1 MSENESG
8 FYKLK
13 DDVQQAFLFM
23 DEVTQLVVSP
33 YPSRAKI
40 EIKHLIEFRDQVK
53 EALGLGKLSN
63 DATIGEIHNLKTE
76 RSYYRGILDH
86 LCDRLQLWANGFE
99 RLKDVRIVKTSEP
112 ENLAIDNRRPCSFSR
127 RVNVLLDDNPDEI
140 LTVLGDDQMLARI
153 EKMYNDLTVANE
165 FRDQVK
171 FLFGE
176 GLSDDETIA
185 AIKARRWDQ
194 NQSNRFVMAIKAVL
208 NQGKLSDDEAIAEIK
223 RLQANQNR
231 SDKIILDRLAEQ
243 EEFEKAPRYDPQE
256 VSEICDD
263 SDHKS
268 AKDREIE
275 RLNRCLSE
283 IVDILNRA
291 NTECLDHYRS
301 KQEEKIVLTGFRRLC
316 DIHAALFKKRS
327 EYEIYGSRI
336 INDLLNSVNL
346 QAQKHAYDQEEIKFR
361 SQIKQALYEGVR
373 KDKYPSI
380 DEFPDDD
387 AISFVEHLIDR
398 HKHWGRDHEFTQFAL
413 EVKQLLID
421 SVGKDISNEEAIAEI
436 KRLQANQNRFDSATY
451 DPFQDK
457 YKLENIEHAISF
469 RATVASYLGCSYDR
483 NEAIAKI
490 EQLTGD
496 KDREIERLNRC
507 ISGIA
512 SFLDLPSDAKQP
524 DICFAIME
532 LRQKYKKI
540 SREPSS
546 HEQIVIVDW
555 IARLVGK

>member
-8 FYKLK
+8 FYKLQ

-23 DEVTQLVVSP
+23 DEVVQLVDSP
-33 YPSRAKI
+33 NPIRAKTD
-40 EIKHLIEFRDQVK
+40 IKHLIEFRDRVK
-53 EALGLGKLSN
+53 EALGFPKVNISTF
-63 DATIGEIHNLKTE
+63 DQGESVE
-76 RSYYRGILDH
+76 R
-86 LCDRLQLWANGFE
+86 
-99 RLKDVRIVKTSEP
+99 
-112 ENLAIDNRRPCSFSR
+112 
-127 RVNVLLDDNPDEI
+127 EI
-140 LTVLGDDQMLARI
+140 I
-153 EKMYNDLTVANE
+153 
-165 FRDQVK
+165 
-171 FLFGE
+171 
-176 GLSDDETIA
+176 
-185 AIKARRWDQ
+185 
-194 NQSNRFVMAIKAVL
+194 
-208 NQGKLSDDEAIAEIK
+208 SDDEAIAEIE

-231 SDKIILDRLAEQ
+231 SDKTILDRLAEQ

-256 VSEICDD
+256 VSEVCDD

-283 IVDILNRA
+283 IVDILNKA

-327 EYEIYGSRI
+327 DYEIYGSRI
-336 INDLLNSVNL
+336 INDLLNSVDL
-346 QAQKHAYDQEEIKFR
+346 QAQK
-361 SQIKQALYEGVR
+361 
-373 KDKYPSI
+373 
-380 DEFPDDD
+380 
-387 AISFVEHLIDR
+387 
-398 HKHWGRDHEFTQFAL
+398 
-413 EVKQLLID
+413 
-421 SVGKDISNEEAIAEI
+421 
-436 KRLQANQNRFDSATY
+436 QANQNRFDSATY

-490 EQLTGD
+490 EQLKRNATYTLEQQNLETFWRKIRVLFGNTEMGFESAYNRIVDLLHNPEQFTGD
-496 KDREIERLNRC
+496 KDREIEPPSRVYNVHVTTTGNPSKIAEAIQKELLRNESIQEEYEKAPHYDPQENPGVCDDSESVKDREIERLNRC

-540 SREPSS
+540 SQEPSS
-546 HEQIVIVDW
+546 YEQIVIVDW

>member
-1 MSENESG
+1 MSENIEDLKEFRRSISDIFGGDFLSDRAIINKVKRVAENNDILFEISCMFDNPKSLKVKIKELAEFRDRVKSLLHVSPEVSDPDSIG
-8 FYKLK
+8 FIEYLMGRYKRWER
-13 DDVQQAFLFM
+13 DH
-23 DEVTQLVVSP
+23 EVTQFALEVKQLLIDLV
-33 YPSRAKI
+33 
-40 EIKHLIEFRDQVK
+40 
-53 EALGLGKLSN
+53 GKDISN
-63 DATIGEIHNLKTE
+63 
-76 RSYYRGILDH
+76 
-86 LCDRLQLWANGFE
+86 
-99 RLKDVRIVKTSEP
+99 
-112 ENLAIDNRRPCSFSR
+112 
-127 RVNVLLDDNPDEI
+127 
-140 LTVLGDDQMLARI
+140 
-153 EKMYNDLTVANE
+153 
-165 FRDQVK
+165 
-171 FLFGE
+171 
-176 GLSDDETIA
+176 
-185 AIKARRWDQ
+185 
-194 NQSNRFVMAIKAVL
+194 
-208 NQGKLSDDEAIAEIK
+208 DEAIAEIK

-327 EYEIYGSRI
+327 EYEIYGSLI

-346 QAQKHAYDQEEIKFR
+346 QAQKHAYDQK
-361 SQIKQALYEGVR
+361 
-373 KDKYPSI
+373 
-380 DEFPDDD
+380 
-387 AISFVEHLIDR
+387 
-398 HKHWGRDHEFTQFAL
+398 
-413 EVKQLLID
+413 
-421 SVGKDISNEEAIAEI
+421 EI
-436 KRLQANQNRFDSATY
+436 KRI
-451 DPFQDK
+451 DK
-457 YKLENIEHAISF
+457 
-469 RATVASYLGCSYDR
+469 

-496 KDREIERLNRC
+496 KDREIERLNRSL
-507 ISGIA
+507 SGIA
-512 SFLDLPSDAKQP
+512 SFLDLPSDAKQL

-540 SREPSS
+540 SRKPSS
-546 HEQIVIVDW
+546 YEQIVIVDW

>member
-1 MSENESG
+1 MTENLST
-8 FYKLK
+8 FY
-13 DDVQQAFLFM
+13 
-23 DEVTQLVVSP
+23 QL
-33 YPSRAKI
+33 I
-40 EIKHLIEFRDQVK
+40 LFRDQVK
-53 EALGLGKLSN
+53 EALGLGELSN

-76 RSYYRGILDH
+76 RSYYRSILDH
-86 LCDRLQLWANGFE
+86 LCDQLGFAADGFE
-99 RLKDVRIVKTSEP
+99 RLKDVRIVKTSES

-153 EKMYNDLTVANE
+153 EKMYDDLTAANE

-194 NQSNRFVMAIKAVL
+194 NQSNKFVMAIKEAL
-208 NQGKLSDDEAIAEIK
+208 SQGWLSDDETIA
-223 RLQANQNR
+223 
-231 SDKIILDRLAEQ
+231 KIEELTEQ
-243 EEFEKAPRYDPQE
+243 SQ
-256 VSEICDD
+256 
-263 SDHKS
+263 
-268 AKDREIE
+268 
-275 RLNRCLSE
+275 LLSE
-283 IVDILNRA
+283 IVDILNKA

-327 EYEIYGSRI
+327 DYEIYGSRI
-336 INDLLNSVNL
+336 INDLLNSVDL
-346 QAQKHAYDQEEIKFR
+346 QAQKQAYDQEEIKRIDKAERESFDSLRELYFAIAEMLGVNNDKEMIAKIKELAEIKAEIALGNIGVLSNLSYEFR

-421 SVGKDISNEEAIAEI
+421 LVGKGISNDEAIAEI
-436 KRLQANQNRFDSATY
+436 KRLQQSTQPIDILEMSVNANEIREKEFDVLLEEVT
-451 DPFQDK
+451 
-457 YKLENIEHAISF
+457 KLKSDL
-469 RATVASYLGCSYDR
+469 R
-483 NEAIAKI
+483 IANK
-490 EQLTGD
+490 
-496 KDREIERLNRC
+496 
-507 ISGIA
+507 
-512 SFLDLPSDAKQP
+512 
-524 DICFAIME
+524 
-532 LRQKYKKI
+532 
-540 SREPSS
+540 
-546 HEQIVIVDW
+546 V
-555 IARLVGK
+555 IARLVGE

>member
-1 MSENESG
+1 
-8 FYKLK
+8 
-13 DDVQQAFLFM
+13 
-23 DEVTQLVVSP
+23 
-33 YPSRAKI
+33 
-40 EIKHLIEFRDQVK
+40 
-53 EALGLGKLSN
+53 
-63 DATIGEIHNLKTE
+63 
-76 RSYYRGILDH
+76 
-86 LCDRLQLWANGFE
+86 
-99 RLKDVRIVKTSEP
+99 
-112 ENLAIDNRRPCSFSR
+112 
-127 RVNVLLDDNPDEI
+127 
-140 LTVLGDDQMLARI
+140 
-153 EKMYNDLTVANE
+153 
-165 FRDQVK
+165 
-171 FLFGE
+171 
-176 GLSDDETIA
+176 
-185 AIKARRWDQ
+185 
-194 NQSNRFVMAIKAVL
+194 MAIKEVL
-208 NQGKLSDDEAIAEIK
+208 NQGKLSDDEAIAKIK
-223 RLQANQNR
+223 EL
-231 SDKIILDRLAEQ
+231 SEQ
-243 EEFEKAPRYDPQE
+243 SQ
-256 VSEICDD
+256 
-263 SDHKS
+263 
-268 AKDREIE
+268 
-275 RLNRCLSE
+275 LLGE

-336 INDLLNSVNL
+336 INDLLNSVDL
-346 QAQKHAYDQEEIKFR
+346 QAQKQAYDQEEVQRRIDKAERESFDSLRELCFAIAEMLGVNNDKEMIAKIKELAEIKAEIASGNIGVLSNLSYEFR
-361 SQIKQALYEGVR
+361 SQIKQALYKGVR

-413 EVKQLLID
+413 EVKQILID

-436 KRLQANQNRFDSATY
+436 KRLQANDSATY

-457 YKLENIEHAISF
+457 YKL
-469 RATVASYLGCSYDR
+469 
-483 NEAIAKI
+483 

-546 HEQIVIVDW
+546 YEQIVIVDW

>member
-1 MSENESG
+1 MSENIEDLKEFRRSISDIFGGDFLSDRAIINKVKRVAENNDILFEISCMFDNPKSLKVKIKELAEFRDRVKSLLHVSPEVSDPDSIG
-8 FYKLK
+8 FIEYLMGRYKRWER
-13 DDVQQAFLFM
+13 DH
-23 DEVTQLVVSP
+23 EVTQFALEVKQLLIDLV
-33 YPSRAKI
+33 
-40 EIKHLIEFRDQVK
+40 
-53 EALGLGKLSN
+53 GKDISN
-63 DATIGEIHNLKTE
+63 
-76 RSYYRGILDH
+76 
-86 LCDRLQLWANGFE
+86 
-99 RLKDVRIVKTSEP
+99 
-112 ENLAIDNRRPCSFSR
+112 
-127 RVNVLLDDNPDEI
+127 
-140 LTVLGDDQMLARI
+140 
-153 EKMYNDLTVANE
+153 
-165 FRDQVK
+165 
-171 FLFGE
+171 
-176 GLSDDETIA
+176 
-185 AIKARRWDQ
+185 
-194 NQSNRFVMAIKAVL
+194 
-208 NQGKLSDDEAIAEIK
+208 DEAIAEIK

>member
-1 MSENESG
+1 MAESLSK
-8 FYKLK
+8 FYQLK
-13 DDVQQAFLFM
+13 D
-23 DEVTQLVVSP
+23 
-33 YPSRAKI
+33 
-40 EIKHLIEFRDQVK
+40 
-53 EALGLGKLSN
+53 
-63 DATIGEIHNLKTE
+63 
-76 RSYYRGILDH
+76 
-86 LCDRLQLWANGFE
+86 
-99 RLKDVRIVKTSEP
+99 
-112 ENLAIDNRRPCSFSR
+112 
-127 RVNVLLDDNPDEI
+127 
-140 LTVLGDDQMLARI
+140 
-153 EKMYNDLTVANE
+153 NDLTVANE

-194 NQSNRFVMAIKAVL
+194 NQSNRFVMAIKEAL
-208 NQGKLSDDEAIAEIK
+208 NQGKLSDDEAIAKIK
-223 RLQANQNR
+223 EL
-231 SDKIILDRLAEQ
+231 SEQ
-243 EEFEKAPRYDPQE
+243 SQ
-256 VSEICDD
+256 
-263 SDHKS
+263 
-268 AKDREIE
+268 
-275 RLNRCLSE
+275 LLSE
-283 IVDILNRA
+283 IADILNKA
-291 NTECLDHYRS
+291 NAECLDHYRS
-301 KQEEKIVLTGFRRLC
+301 KQEEKIVVTGFRGLC
-316 DIHAALFKKRS
+316 DIHLALFKKRS

-336 INDLLNSVNL
+336 INDLLNSVDL
-346 QAQKHAYDQEEIKFR
+346 QAQKQAYDQEEIKRIDKAERESFDSLRELYFAIAEMLGVNNDKEMIAKIKELAEIKAEIALGNIGVLSNLSYEFR

-387 AISFVEHLIDR
+387 AISFVKHLIDR

-436 KRLQANQNRFDSATY
+436 KRLQANDSTTY

-457 YKLENIEHAISF
+457 YKL
-469 RATVASYLGCSYDR
+469 
-483 NEAIAKI
+483 

-546 HEQIVIVDW
+546 YEQIVIVDW

>member
-23 DEVTQLVVSP
+23 DEVTQLVDSP
-33 YPSRAKI
+33 DPSRAKI

-153 EKMYNDLTVANE
+153 EKMYNDLTAANE

-194 NQSNRFVMAIKAVL
+194 NQSNRFVMAIKEVL
-208 NQGKLSDDEAIAEIK
+208 NQGKLSDDEAIAKIK
-223 RLQANQNR
+223 
-231 SDKIILDRLAEQ
+231 E
-243 EEFEKAPRYDPQE
+243 
-256 VSEICDD
+256 
-263 SDHKS
+263 
-268 AKDREIE
+268 
-275 RLNRCLSE
+275 LSE
-283 IVDILNRA
+283 QSQLLCEITDILNKA
-291 NTECLDHYRS
+291 NAECLDHYRS

-316 DIHAALFKKRS
+316 DIHAAFFKKRS

-346 QAQKHAYDQEEIKFR
+346 QAQKQAYDQEEIKFR

-380 DEFPDDD
+380 DDFPDDD

-398 HKHWGRDHEFTQFAL
+398 HKHWERDHEFTQFAL

-436 KRLQANQNRFDSATY
+436 KRLQANDSATY
-451 DPFQDK
+451 DPF
-457 YKLENIEHAISF
+457 
-469 RATVASYLGCSYDR
+469 

-512 SFLDLPSDAKQP
+512 SFLDLPSDTKQP

-546 HEQIVIVDW
+546 YEQIVIVDW

>member
-8 FYKLK
+8 FYKSK

-153 EKMYNDLTVANE
+153 EKMYNDLTAANE
-165 FRDQVK
+165 FRDRVK

-194 NQSNRFVMAIKAVL
+194 NQSNRFVMAIKEVL
-208 NQGKLSDDEAIAEIK
+208 NQGKLSDDEAIAKIK
-223 RLQANQNR
+223 EL
-231 SDKIILDRLAEQ
+231 SEQ
-243 EEFEKAPRYDPQE
+243 SQ
-256 VSEICDD
+256 
-263 SDHKS
+263 
-268 AKDREIE
+268 
-275 RLNRCLSE
+275 LLSE
-283 IVDILNRA
+283 IGDILRMA
-291 NTECLDHYRS
+291 NAECLDHYRS

-316 DIHAALFKKRS
+316 DIHLALFKKRS

-336 INDLLNSVNL
+336 INDLLNSVDL
-346 QAQKHAYDQEEIKFR
+346 QAQKQAYDQEEIKFR

-380 DEFPDDD
+380 DKFPDDD

-398 HKHWGRDHEFTQFAL
+398 HKHWERDHEFTQFAL

-436 KRLQANQNRFDSATY
+436 KRLQANDSATY

-457 YKLENIEHAISF
+457 YKLE
-469 RATVASYLGCSYDR
+469 
-483 NEAIAKI
+483 
-490 EQLTGD
+490 QLTGG
-496 KDREIERLNRC
+496 KDREIKRLNGD

-512 SFLDLPSDAKQP
+512 SFLNLPSDAKQP

-532 LRQKYKKI
+532 LKQEKKKYYKGYFQLEVISKYLKLPENCKPMDITTEVIELKEELDQAKK
-540 SREPSS
+540 
-546 HEQIVIVDW
+546 V
-555 IARLVGK
+555 IARLVGE

>member
-23 DEVTQLVVSP
+23 DEVTQLVDSP
-33 YPSRAKI
+33 DPSRAKI

-153 EKMYNDLTVANE
+153 EKMYNDLTAANE

-194 NQSNRFVMAIKAVL
+194 NQSNRFVMAIKETL
-208 NQGKLSDDEAIAEIK
+208 SQGKLSDDEAIAKIK
-223 RLQANQNR
+223 EL
-231 SDKIILDRLAEQ
+231 SEQ
-243 EEFEKAPRYDPQE
+243 SQ
-256 VSEICDD
+256 
-263 SDHKS
+263 
-268 AKDREIE
+268 
-275 RLNRCLSE
+275 LLSE
-283 IVDILNRA
+283 IGDILRMA

-316 DIHAALFKKRS
+316 DIHLALFKKRS

-336 INDLLNSVNL
+336 INDLLN
-346 QAQKHAYDQEEIKFR
+346 
-361 SQIKQALYEGVR
+361 
-373 KDKYPSI
+373 
-380 DEFPDDD
+380 
-387 AISFVEHLIDR
+387 
-398 HKHWGRDHEFTQFAL
+398 HEFTQFAL

-436 KRLQANQNRFDSATY
+436 KRLQQSTQPIDILEMSVNANEIREKEFDMLLEEVT
-451 DPFQDK
+451 
-457 YKLENIEHAISF
+457 KLKSDL
-469 RATVASYLGCSYDR
+469 R
-483 NEAIAKI
+483 IAK
-490 EQLTGD
+490 
-496 KDREIERLNRC
+496 K
-507 ISGIA
+507 
-512 SFLDLPSDAKQP
+512 
-524 DICFAIME
+524 
-532 LRQKYKKI
+532 
-540 SREPSS
+540 
-546 HEQIVIVDW
+546 V

>member
-1 MSENESG
+1 MVKNNDEYGFLIPENHQIHENAIQAMS
-8 FYKLK
+8 
-13 DDVQQAFLFM
+13 
-23 DEVTQLVVSP
+23 
-33 YPSRAKI
+33 
-40 EIKHLIEFRDQVK
+40 FRDQVK
-53 EALGLGKLSN
+53 KALALGIQSD

-86 LCDRLQLWANGFE
+86 LCDRLQLWVNGFE

-153 EKMYNDLTVANE
+153 EKMYNDLTAANE

-194 NQSNRFVMAIKAVL
+194 NQSNRFVMAIKEVL
-208 NQGKLSDDEAIAEIK
+208 NQGKLSDDEAIAKIK
-223 RLQANQNR
+223 EL
-231 SDKIILDRLAEQ
+231 SEQ
-243 EEFEKAPRYDPQE
+243 SQ
-256 VSEICDD
+256 
-263 SDHKS
+263 
-268 AKDREIE
+268 
-275 RLNRCLSE
+275 LLGE

-336 INDLLNSVNL
+336 INDLLNSVDL
-346 QAQKHAYDQEEIKFR
+346 QAQKQAYDQEEVQRRIDKAERESFDSLRELCFAIAEMLGVNNDKEMIAKIKELAEIKAEIASGNIGVLSNLSYEFR
-361 SQIKQALYEGVR
+361 SQIKQALYKGVR

-413 EVKQLLID
+413 EVKQILID

-436 KRLQANQNRFDSATY
+436 KRLQANDSATY

-457 YKLENIEHAISF
+457 YKL
-469 RATVASYLGCSYDR
+469 
-483 NEAIAKI
+483 

-546 HEQIVIVDW
+546 YEQIVIVDW

>member
-1 MSENESG
+1 MTESLSK
-8 FYKLK
+8 FYQLK
-13 DDVQQAFLFM
+13 DDVQQAFLFC
-23 DEVTQLVVSP
+23 
-33 YPSRAKI
+33 
-40 EIKHLIEFRDQVK
+40 DQVMA
-53 EALGLGKLSN
+53 ALG
-63 DATIGEIHNLKTE
+63 
-76 RSYYRGILDH
+76 
-86 LCDRLQLWANGFE
+86 
-99 RLKDVRIVKTSEP
+99 
-112 ENLAIDNRRPCSFSR
+112 
-127 RVNVLLDDNPDEI
+127 NP
-140 LTVLGDDQMLARI
+140 
-153 EKMYNDLTVANE
+153 
-165 FRDQVK
+165 
-171 FLFGE
+171 
-176 GLSDDETIA
+176 
-185 AIKARRWDQ
+185 
-194 NQSNRFVMAIKAVL
+194 
-208 NQGKLSDDEAIAEIK
+208 DEAIAKIK
-223 RLQANQNR
+223 EL
-231 SDKIILDRLAEQ
+231 SEQ
-243 EEFEKAPRYDPQE
+243 SQ
-256 VSEICDD
+256 
-263 SDHKS
+263 
-268 AKDREIE
+268 
-275 RLNRCLSE
+275 LLSE
-283 IVDILNRA
+283 IGDILRMA
-291 NTECLDHYRS
+291 NAECLDHRRF
-301 KQEEKIVLTGFRRLC
+301 KQEEKIVVTGFRRLC
-316 DIHAALFKKRS
+316 DIHLALFGKRS

-336 INDLLNSVNL
+336 INDLLNSVDL
-346 QAQKHAYDQEEIKFR
+346 QAQKQAYDQEEIKFR

-398 HKHWGRDHEFTQFAL
+398 HKHWGRDHEVTQFAL

-421 SVGKDISNEEAIAEI
+421 LVGKDISNEEAIAEI

>member
-23 DEVTQLVVSP
+23 DEVTQLVDSP
-33 YPSRAKI
+33 DPSRAKI

-153 EKMYNDLTVANE
+153 EKMYNDLTAANE

-194 NQSNRFVMAIKAVL
+194 NQSNRFVMAIKETL
-208 NQGKLSDDEAIAEIK
+208 SQGKLSDDEAIAKIK
-223 RLQANQNR
+223 EL
-231 SDKIILDRLAEQ
+231 SEQ
-243 EEFEKAPRYDPQE
+243 SQ
-256 VSEICDD
+256 
-263 SDHKS
+263 
-268 AKDREIE
+268 
-275 RLNRCLSE
+275 LLSE
-283 IVDILNRA
+283 IGDILRMA

-316 DIHAALFKKRS
+316 DIHLALFKKRS

-336 INDLLNSVNL
+336 INDLLN
-346 QAQKHAYDQEEIKFR
+346 
-361 SQIKQALYEGVR
+361 
-373 KDKYPSI
+373 
-380 DEFPDDD
+380 
-387 AISFVEHLIDR
+387 
-398 HKHWGRDHEFTQFAL
+398 HEFTQFAL

-436 KRLQANQNRFDSATY
+436 KRLQQSTQPIDILEMSVNANEIREKEFDMLLEEVT
-451 DPFQDK
+451 
-457 YKLENIEHAISF
+457 KLKSDL
-469 RATVASYLGCSYDR
+469 R
-483 NEAIAKI
+483 IAK
-490 EQLTGD
+490 
-496 KDREIERLNRC
+496 K
-507 ISGIA
+507 
-512 SFLDLPSDAKQP
+512 
-524 DICFAIME
+524 
-532 LRQKYKKI
+532 
-540 SREPSS
+540 
-546 HEQIVIVDW
+546 V
-555 IARLVGK
+555 IARLVGE